1 MSFEKYKND
10 IIEDFIQNLKDC
22 DIIDKDETLTKEQ
35 IELIHKEFEK
45 HEDCFNNHKR
55 DFDLD
60 NCDLI
65 GSYDYAHVA
74 VSIECNHCQ
83 EVIINDEVVVPWR

>member
-1 MSFEKYKND
+1 MYFEKYKND
-10 IIEDFIQNLKDC
+10 IIEDFIENLKDC
-22 DIIDKDETLTKEQ
+22 GIINKDKSLTTDQ
-35 IELIHKEFEK
+35 IEQIHKEFEK

-60 NCDLI
+60 SCDLM
-65 GSYDYAHVA
+65 GSYIYTNVA

-83 EVIINDEVVVPWR
+83 EVIIDDETLIP